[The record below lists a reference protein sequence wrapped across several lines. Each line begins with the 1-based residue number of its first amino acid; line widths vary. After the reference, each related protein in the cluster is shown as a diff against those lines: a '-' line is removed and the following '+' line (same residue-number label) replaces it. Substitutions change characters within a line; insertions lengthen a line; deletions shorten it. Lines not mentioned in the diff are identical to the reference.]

1 MQKGKTINELK
12 LGDTASFTKI
22 ITEEDVNLFAK
33 ISGDHNPVHLD
44 EAYASTTLFQTR
56 IAHGMLVASL
66 FSTVLGTELP
76 GPGSIYL
83 GQDAKFVKPV
93 KLNDT
98 ITATVSVSEI
108 MLEKNRILLETIA
121 YNQLGEIVVKG
132 VATIMPPKV

>member
-76 GPGSIYL
+76 G
-83 GQDAKFVKPV
+83 
-93 KLNDT
+93 
-98 ITATVSVSEI
+98 
-108 MLEKNRILLETIA
+108 
-121 YNQLGEIVVKG
+121 
-132 VATIMPPKV
+132 